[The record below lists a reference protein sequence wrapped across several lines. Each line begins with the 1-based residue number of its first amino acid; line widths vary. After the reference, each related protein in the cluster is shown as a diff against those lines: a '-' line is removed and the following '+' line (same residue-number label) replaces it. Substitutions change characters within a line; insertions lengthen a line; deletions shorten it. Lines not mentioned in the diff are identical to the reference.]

1 MQLPSIVTPAL
12 YEERAKSQTKALV
25 IIVQKSGPSFKV
37 EFSGRR

>member
-12 YEERAKSQTKALV
+12 YEERAKSQRKALV
-25 IIVQKSGPSFKV
+25 IVVQLFGPSFKA